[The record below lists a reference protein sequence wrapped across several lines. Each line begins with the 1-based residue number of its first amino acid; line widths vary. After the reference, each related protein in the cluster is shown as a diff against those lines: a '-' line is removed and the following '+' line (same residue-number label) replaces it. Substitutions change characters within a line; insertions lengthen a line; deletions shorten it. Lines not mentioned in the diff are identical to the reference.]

1 MSAASQKTA
10 RRIRDHAHR
19 QAERAQ
25 RTIRAKVSKL
35 DPLTLEPFDDAFGN
49 VLEIDDDFD
58 LTAWM
63 KFYDARYG
71 IAVGD
76 TALLHRND
84 GHFAFFDVLTDM
96 DVS

>member
-1 MSAASQKTA
+1 MSAATQRTA
-10 RRIRDHAHR
+10 RKLRDHAHR

-25 RTIRAKVSKL
+25 RTIRATVTKL

-49 VLEIDDDFD
+49 ELEVDDDFD

-63 KFYDARYG
+63 KFYDTRYG

-76 TALLHRND
+76 TALLHRNA
-84 GHFAFFDVLTDM
+84 GHFAFFDVLSDTE
-96 DVS
+96 VS